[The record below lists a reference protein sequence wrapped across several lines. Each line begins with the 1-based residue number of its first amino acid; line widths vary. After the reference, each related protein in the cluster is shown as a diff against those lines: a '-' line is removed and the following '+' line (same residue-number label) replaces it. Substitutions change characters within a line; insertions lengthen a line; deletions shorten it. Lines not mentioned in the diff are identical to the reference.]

1 MPVKEIQIKS
11 IKGKYQNTFIDTLSE
26 NNIDEIDKKE
36 NVQIHSLTL
45 LFFNH
50 KKLQDTTSNFLRR
63 FIVGNVLHLVTIR
76 NSLRISLRISRTMF
90 HVIIWTYLWL
100 MQCNIPV
107 EFLSY

>member
-50 KKLQDTTSNFLRR
+50 KKLQDTKSNFLRR
-63 FIVGNVLHLVTIR
+63 FIVGNVLHLVIIR
-76 NSLRISLRISRTMF
+76 NSLRISRTMF
-90 HVIIWTYLWL
+90 HVIIWTYVWL

>member
-50 KKLQDTTSNFLRR
+50 KKLQDATSNFLRR
-63 FIVGNVLHLVTIR
+63 LIVGNVLHLVTIR